1 MHVVYRVVSRP
12 LTVLAAIGFLAAT
25 TAQTAQA
32 ARPSAAKLLPDNTVA
47 MVSVVNA
54 PDLAQRFMNTA
65 MGKMSQ
71 DPQLKPLIGQFYGS
85 LSEAVAEVKD
95 RIGLTLPEILA
106 LFQGEVTFAVIP
118 AKDAPPAF
126 VFLIDTGNQLP
137 SARKM
142 LEKGE
147 AAIEQRGAK
156 KTEEKV
162 GDTKVII
169 YDSARQEGRRVAY
182 FEKDATIVVGTD
194 VEVLKKL
201 LAAWEGQK
209 ASTLSDNAN
218 YAAVM
223 SRCVIGKDA
232 LPQVVWFVDPVS
244 IMKTV
249 GQRNTGVRLAV
260 TMLPALGLDGLS
272 GVGGTLAMDCDQYDS
287 IMHIHM
293 LLETPRSGVI
303 KMIAMQP
310 GDVKPE
316 RWIPGDVADYTTLH
330 WNLDQTYKTLG
341 VVYDSFRGE
350 GALARE
356 MQQPLLNA
364 TGLDFEKEILPALDG
379 RITIAHRIERPVTLR
394 SRATVMGLKL
404 KDTELATKAIDKLVA
419 KYPDRFTKKS
429 YAGKTYYEVKIPVPE
444 NTPEEQRPPVPCFG
458 ILDDCAVMADR
469 VSLYEKLVVT
479 LAEGKSLADELD
491 FQLVASKIERQNG
504 ENKPAMITFDRPE
517 EGMRFLYDLA
527 TADSTRQ
534 ALARGAE
541 NNRFFK
547 SIDAAMKQNPLP
559 PFGVLQKYL
568 APGGAS
574 IVDDETGIHYSAFSL
589 RRKGE

>member
-1 MHVVYRVVSRP
+1 MHAVRKLSARP
-12 LTVLAAIGFLAAT
+12 AAIFVAACCLAAT
-25 TAQTAQA
+25 VAQSAQA
-32 ARPSAAKLLPDNTVA
+32 ARPSAAKLLPDNTLA
-47 MVSVVNA
+47 MISVLNA

-118 AKDAPPAF
+118 AKDVPPTF
-126 VFLIDTGNQLP
+126 IFLIDAGNQMP
-137 SARKM
+137 SVRKM

-147 AAIEQRGAK
+147 AALEQRGSK

-162 GDTKVII
+162 GDTKLII
-169 YDSARQEGRRVAY
+169 YDGRAAY
-182 FEKDATIVVGTD
+182 FEKDTTLVVGTNA
-194 VEVLKKL
+194 EVLKQL

-209 ASTLSDNAN
+209 ASTLSENAN
-218 YAAVM
+218 YAAIM
-223 SRCVIGKDA
+223 SRCGGKDA
-232 LPQVVWFVDPVS
+232 QPQVVWFVDPIA
-244 IMKTV
+244 IMKNI
-249 GQRNTGVRLAV
+249 GQQNTGVRLAV

-272 GVGGTLAMDCDQYDS
+272 GLGGTLAMDCDQYDS
-287 IMHIHM
+287 VMHIHV
-293 LLETPRSGVI
+293 LLETPRSGVV

-350 GALARE
+350 GSLARDVQE
-356 MQQPLLNA
+356 PLLTA
-364 TGLDFEKEILPALDG
+364 TGLDFDKEILPALDG

-394 SRATVMGLKL
+394 SRATVVGLKL
-404 KDTELATKAIDKLVA
+404 KNTELGSKAIDKLVE
-419 KYPDRFTKKS
+419 KFPERFTKKS
-429 YAGKTYYEVKIPVPE
+429 YAGKTYYEVKIPAPE
-444 NTPEEQRPPVPCFG
+444 NLPEEQRPPVPCFG
-458 ILDDCAVMADR
+458 ILDDCAVMTDR
-469 VSLYEKLVVT
+469 ASLYEKLVVT

-491 FQLVASKIERQNG
+491 FKLVASKIERQNG
-504 ENKPAMITFDRPE
+504 QNKPAMISFDRPE

-527 TADSTRQ
+527 TSDRTRE
-534 ALARGAE
+534 ALTRGAE

-547 SIDAAMKQNPLP
+547 SLDAALKQNPLP

-568 APGGAS
+568 APGGAA

-589 RRKGE
+589 RRKSE